1 MKKFSF
7 TLIELLV
14 VIAIIAILAAMLLP
28 ALAKAREKARAISCT
43 NNLKTC
49 ILAESLYAHDN
60 MGHVPLYYQIQTTN
74 YPVTYIYSWADHVAY
89 NKYLERRAKSASCP
103 AGPAPVYDSDS
114 EHTWKIY
121 GVYSAQ
127 EFVTGH
133 YLYAKGAYSF
143 GDTANKKCAVNTE
156 RISNPAGTLLNVD
169 STSDIASP
177 VQAYICYRTVYTQ
190 YGRAV
195 TRHGGRINASLMDG
209 HVESFTK
216 DGALGHFKANSTDYV
231 AGNWMCSESDG
242 VAGTSYS
249 FSF

>member
-1 MKKFSF
+1 MKKKSF

-28 ALAKAREKARAISCT
+28 ALAKAREKARQISCV
-43 NNLKTC
+43 NNLKSA

-60 MGHVPLYYQIQTTN
+60 MGHIPLYYQIQTTN

-89 NKYLERRAKSASCP
+89 NKYLDRRSKSAYCP
-103 AGPAPVYDSDS
+103 AGPAPTYGSDS

-127 EFVTGH
+127 EFVSGH
-133 YLYAKGAYSF
+133 PLYVTGAYSF
-143 GDTANKKCAVNTE
+143 GDTANKKSAVNTE
-156 RISNPAGTLLNVD
+156 RITNPAGTFLNID
-169 STSDIASP
+169 STTGTTTPDQS
-177 VQAYICYRTVYTQ
+177 YINYRKTYLE

-195 TRHGGRINASLMDG
+195 ARHGGKLNMSLMDG
-209 HVESFTK
+209 HVESVTK
-216 DGALGHFKANSTDYV
+216 DGLLGHLKANSKDYQ
-231 AGNWMCSESDG
+231 AGTFVVSENDG
-242 VAGTSYS
+242 VKGVEYT

>member
-1 MKKFSF
+1 MKKFRF

-43 NNLKTC
+43 NNLKSAV
-49 ILAESLYAHDN
+49 LAESLYAHDN
-60 MGHVPLYYQIQTTN
+60 MGHIPLYYQIQTTN

-89 NKYLERRAKSASCP
+89 NKYLDRRSKSSYCP
-103 AGPAPVYDSDS
+103 AGPAPTYAADSD
-114 EHTWKIY
+114 HTWKIY
-121 GVYSAQ
+121 GVYTAQ

-133 YLYAKGAYSF
+133 FLLKKDAYSF

-156 RISNPAGTLLNVD
+156 RISNPSGTLLNID
-169 STSDIASP
+169 STTGTTDTDQSY
-177 VQAYICYRTVYTQ
+177 VCYRREYSQ

-195 TRHGGRINASLMDG
+195 TRHGGRLNASLMDG

-216 DGALGHFKANSTDYV
+216 DGALGHFKANTTDYV
-231 AGNWMCSESDG
+231 AGKWLCSEADG
-242 VAGTSYS
+242 VLGVEYT
-249 FSF
+249 F